1 LQQEL
6 GSGGSDYTALEG
18 LTAELAGLS
27 AQIDAGEERWLALSE
42 LSS

>member
-1 LQQEL
+1 MQQEL

-27 AQIDAGEERWLALSE
+27 AQIDAGEERWLVLSE
-42 LSS
+42 LSG